1 MAAFKFQNSMV
12 SLDICGH
19 KYEVDT
25 TSKELV
31 AHLQQF
37 AGKALEMSKALK
49 SSADQ
54 DGNTETMDAM
64 VKDSVQFVLDSIDAM
79 LGHDAAKQIFEGRVV
94 TLEDACDVIT
104 YIIQEIEAAR
114 AKRME
119 RYKPGRELR
128 K

>member
-12 SLDICGH
+12 ALDIGGH

-37 AGKALEMSKALK
+37 AGKALEMSKALQASVDK
-49 SSADQ
+49 DE
-54 DGNTETMDAM
+54 NTEAMEAM
-64 VKDSVQFVLDSIDAM
+64 VKNSVQFVLDSIDAI
-79 LGHDAAKQIFEGRVV
+79 LGQDAAKQIFEGRVV

-114 AKRME
+114 TKRME
-119 RYKPGRELR
+119 RYKPGRERR

>member
-64 VKDSVQFVLDSIDAM
+64 VKDSGQFVLDSIDAR
-79 LGHDAAKQIFEGRVV
+79 LGQDAAKQIFEGRVV

-119 RYKPGRELR
+119 RYKPGRERR

>member
-1 MAAFKFQNSMV
+1 MAAFKFQNSIV
-12 SLDICGH
+12 SLEICEH

-25 TSKELV
+25 TSKELA

-37 AGKALEMSKALK
+37 AGKALEMSKALQ
-49 SSADQ
+49 SSVDKNE
-54 DGNTETMDAM
+54 NTEAMGAM
-64 VKDSVQFVLDSIDAM
+64 VEEGVQFVLSSIDAI
-79 LGHDAAKQIFEGRVV
+79 LGQDAAKQIFEGRVV

-119 RYKPGRELR
+119 RYKPGRERR

>member
-37 AGKALEMSKALK
+37 AGKELEMSKSLQ
-49 SSADQ
+49 SSVDKKE
-54 DGNTETMDAM
+54 NTEAMEDM
-64 VKDSVQFVLDSIDAM
+64 VKDSVQFVLDSIDAI
-79 LGHDAAKQIFEGRVV
+79 LGKGAAKQIFEGRIV

-119 RYKPGRELR
+119 RYKPGRERR

>member
-1 MAAFKFQNSMV
+1 MV

-37 AGKALEMSKALK
+37 AGKALEMSKALQ
-49 SSADQ
+49 SSVDKNE
-54 DGNTETMDAM
+54 NTEAM
-64 VKDSVQFVLDSIDAM
+64 EARVKESVQFVLDSIDAI
-79 LGHDAAKQIFEGRVV
+79 LGQDAAKQIFEGRVV
-94 TLEDACDVIT
+94 TLEDTCDVIT

-114 AKRME
+114 TKRME
-119 RYKPGRELR
+119 RYKPGRERR

>member
-37 AGKALEMSKALK
+37 AGKALEMSKALQ
-49 SSADQ
+49 SSVDKKE
-54 DGNTETMDAM
+54 NTEAMEDM
-64 VKDSVQFVLDSIDAM
+64 VKDSVQFVLDSIDAI
-79 LGHDAAKQIFEGRVV
+79 LGKGAAKQIFEGRIV

-119 RYKPGRELR
+119 RYKPGRERR

>member
-37 AGKALEMSKALK
+37 AGKALEMSKALQ
-49 SSADQ
+49 SSVDKNE
-54 DGNTETMDAM
+54 NTEAMGAM
-64 VKDSVQFVLDSIDAM
+64 VEEGVQFVLSSIDAI
-79 LGHDAAKQIFEGRVV
+79 LGQDAAKQIFEGRIV

-104 YIIQEIEAAR
+104 YIIKEIEAAR

-119 RYKPGRELR
+119 RYKPGRERR

>member
-37 AGKALEMSKALK
+37 AGKALEMSKALQ
-49 SSADQ
+49 SSVDKNE
-54 DGNTETMDAM
+54 NTEAM
-64 VKDSVQFVLDSIDAM
+64 EARVKESVQFVLDSIDAI
-79 LGHDAAKQIFEGRVV
+79 LEQDATKQIFEGRVV

-119 RYKPGRELR
+119 RYKPGRERR

>member
-64 VKDSVQFVLDSIDAM
+64 VGQ
-79 LGHDAAKQIFEGRVV
+79 DAAKQIFEGRVV

-119 RYKPGRELR
+119 RYKPGRERR